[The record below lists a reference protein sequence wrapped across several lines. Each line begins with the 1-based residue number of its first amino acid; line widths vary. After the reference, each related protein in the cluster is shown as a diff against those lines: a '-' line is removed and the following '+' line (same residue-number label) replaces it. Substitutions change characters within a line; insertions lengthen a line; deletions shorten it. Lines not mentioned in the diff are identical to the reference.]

1 MNLNGTPRAEFEI
14 DVSLVSN
21 LLAEQHPDLQ
31 HLTIYLVDSG
41 WDNAIFR
48 LGKNLCLRFP
58 RRQVA
63 ANLIANEQIW
73 LPVLA
78 ERLPIPIPTPYR
90 LGKPGQSYPWQ
101 WSILPWLTGVT
112 ADQQPPHPNQVKRFV
127 SFLRSLHQPA
137 PANAPINKV
146 RGVPLSQR
154 VASVEERMQR
164 LKKKSNLITPEIE
177 KIWHQALDAPI
188 DVEPTWLHGDLHPQN
203 ILVEN
208 GIITGIIDWGDI
220 TSGDLATDLAS
231 IWMLFSEQNI
241 RQQAIRLARSLRN
254 AEYQNISHAT
264 IQRAKGWA
272 ILFGTVLLDTGL
284 VDNPQ
289 HAIIGERI
297 LRHVHQDG

>member
-1 MNLNGTPRAEFEI
+1 LSGTPKPEFEI

-31 HLTIYLVDSG
+31 HLTIYPVDSG
-41 WDNAIFR
+41 WDNTIFR
-48 LGKNLCLRFP
+48 LGEQLCVRLP

-63 ANLIANEQIW
+63 ADIIVNEQIW
-73 LPVLA
+73 LPLLTDC
-78 ERLPIPIPTPYR
+78 LPLPIPTPYR
-90 LGKPGQSYPWQ
+90 LGKPGQSYPWR
-101 WSILPWLTGVT
+101 WSIVPWLAGVT
-112 ADQQPPHPNQVKRFV
+112 ADQKQPHPNQVQRFV

-137 PANAPINKV
+137 PANAPVNKV

-164 LKKKSNLITPEIE
+164 LKTKSNLITPEIE
-177 KIWHQALDAPI
+177 KIWNQALDAPI

-231 IWMLFSEQNI
+231 IWMLFSDQNI
-241 RQQAIRLARSLRN
+241 RQQAITKYPNVS
-254 AEYQNISHAT
+254 QAT
-264 IQRAKGWA
+264 LQRAKGWA
-272 ILFGTVLLDTGL
+272 IFFAVVLLDTGL
-284 VDNPQ
+284 VDNPK
-289 HAIIGERI
+289 HAAIGERT
-297 LRHVHQDG
+297 LRHVLQDE